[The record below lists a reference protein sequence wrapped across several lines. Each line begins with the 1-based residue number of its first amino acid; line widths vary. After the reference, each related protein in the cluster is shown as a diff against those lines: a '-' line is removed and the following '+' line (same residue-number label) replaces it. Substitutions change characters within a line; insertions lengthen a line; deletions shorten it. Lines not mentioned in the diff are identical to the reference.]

1 MIAIV
6 YRLSRNVNIRIS
18 ERLLTGRNAMDNQI
32 LADSATSSEA
42 PDARIAADSGQVA
55 LHARNVTFDFSRSP
69 LTWIPGEPIASYAL
83 SALNLMLPVGEQM
96 FVDVFSRALPY
107 INDERLREDV
117 IGFIG
122 QEKMHSD
129 THDHALREFFGQHGI
144 DLSVYVKQSERLF
157 AIYQKRMDQ
166 LPPKLQYRVMVQGVT
181 IIAGLEHLTA
191 TGGDWLLNHD
201 FEKFGADPVIT
212 DMFRWHGAEEV
223 EHRSVAWDVANYF
236 GATRPRLMVYYL
248 GGCATII
255 PGLIVGGYLLA
266 RADPSLPKIRPVPF
280 AREVARAMKRES
292 IFSLSLVNTAF
303 KEYLRPGFSPEAI
316 GDTAQAV
323 AYLAKSPAAKAATVA

>member
-1 MIAIV
+1 M
-6 YRLSRNVNIRIS
+6 RSH
-18 ERLLTGRNAMDNQI
+18 I
-32 LADSATSSEA
+32 LADSATSREA
-42 PDARIAADSGQVA
+42 PDVRAAADAGQVA

-107 INDERLREDV
+107 IKDERLREDV

-129 THDHALREFFGQHGI
+129 THDRALREFFAQHGV
-144 DLSVYVKQSERLF
+144 DPSTWVKWSEQLF
-157 AIYQKRMDQ
+157 VIYQRRMDG
-166 LPPKLQYRVMVQGVT
+166 LPQKLQYRAMIQGLI
-181 IIAGLEHLTA
+181 IIAGIEHLTA
-191 TGGDWLLNHD
+191 TAGDWLLNFD

-223 EHRSVAWDVANYF
+223 EHRSVAWNVARYF
-236 GATRPRLMVYYL
+236 GATRTRLMAYYL
-248 GGCATII
+248 SACATI
-255 PGLIVGGYLLA
+255 PLGLIVGGLLMA
-266 RADPSLPKIRPVPF
+266 RADPSLPKFGPRQF
-280 AREVARAMKRES
+280 ARELRLGMKRGS
-292 IFSLSLVNTAF
+292 TMSFAILWKALKA
-303 KEYLRPGFSPEAI
+303 YLHPDFSPESV

-323 AYLAKSPAAKAATVA
+323 AYLAKSPAAKAATAA